1 MNTGNQT
8 KPDALQDK
16 NKQRPSSPSSSGG
29 ASHDTGGMES
39 GREGQLNGTPVPQ
52 RDDELSRQDNSQGT
66 RSNQPSI
73 NESEKTGSAI

>member
-8 KPDALQDK
+8 KLDALQGK
-16 NKQRPSSPSSSGG
+16 NKQRRSSPSSSGG

-39 GREGQLNGTPVPQ
+39 GREGQLNGTPIPP

-73 NESEKTGSAI
+73 NKSEKNGPAV